1 MQDQQKQ
8 IEALQAERRGYV
20 ARKLPDRVK
29 AIDEQLR
36 ALGVSARETATAVP
50 NEERAT
56 VETPKKRIT
65 SKRG

>member
-8 IEALQAERRGYV
+8 IEALQEERRGYV
-20 ARKLPDRVK
+20 ARKLQDRVK